1 MSAGWMI
8 AWLYLLGFKRKVR
21 APGKQDAGETPAREA
36 FMLAWRLNLRES
48 AAESIPPG
56 NAQVRVKGCGKSAP
70 RIL

>member
-1 MSAGWMI
+1 MSLFLEI
-8 AWLYLLGFKRKVR
+8 KRKVR
-21 APGKQDAGETPAREA
+21 APGKQDAGEIPAREV

-48 AAESIPPG
+48 AAERIPPG